1 MASRNPLLR
10 VLRFLLKLIAALVLL
25 SVLWVV
31 IHKWVPVWVTPLM
44 IQQSIAHAGD
54 KDYHTQSTWKSLEK
68 ISPEMAKAVIA
79 SEDQKFLDH
88 DGFDRKEIRNALEE
102 RRKGTRIR
110 GASTISQ
117 QTAKNVFCWPSRS
130 WFRKGV
136 EAYFTLLIEKIWG
149 KERILEVYLNVAEM
163 GNGIYGAEAAAQAHF
178 DHGADKLSRREA
190 CLIAA
195 CLPEPRKRNAG
206 RPSNYVSRRA
216 GEISRQIS
224 NLAFPDWIIGK

>member
-1 MASRNPLLR
+1 MMPWAPEPVMLMAGRSRPMTL
-10 VLRFLLKLIAALVLL
+10 A
-25 SVLWVV
+25 
-31 IHKWVPVWVTPLM
+31 
-44 IQQSIAHAGD
+44 SIAPPQRSAAVF
-54 KDYHTQSTWKSLEK
+54 SSSLEK

-224 NLAFPDWIIGK
+224 NLAFPDWITGK